1 MSNTKNAE
9 PNQRARLP
17 FEMGVNG
24 SKFISLTALMR
35 KHGFDKARVGPLG
48 PLQFLQAIGAPV
60 GLTIPLARG
69 EAYYI
74 HGEHAAYTEEQLKGA
89 AEFRDEKA
97 KAEQA
102 AKAKKADSNADHTV
116 LMDQTMLMFV
126 ALQRQIQ
133 QQNEMLARQ
142 NAMLETVL
150 SELGVKERGTKPELR
165 AVG

>member
-9 PNQRARLP
+9 PKQRARLP
-17 FEMGVNG
+17 FEMSVNG

-35 KHGFDKARVGPLG
+35 KHGFDQARVGPLG

-69 EAYYI
+69 ETYYI
-74 HGEHAAYTEEQLKGA
+74 HGEHVAYTEEQLKSA

-102 AKAKKADSNADHTV
+102 AKTNKADSNS
-116 LMDQTMLMFV
+116 DQIMQMFHL
-126 ALQRQIQ
+126 LQRQIH

-142 NAMLETVL
+142 NAMLETML
-150 SELGVKERGTKPELR
+150 SELGVKERDTKPELR

>member
-9 PNQRARLP
+9 PKQRARLP
-17 FEMGVNG
+17 FEMNVNG
-24 SKFISLTALMR
+24 SSFISLTALMR
-35 KHGFDKARVGPLG
+35 KHGFDQARVGPLG

-69 EAYYI
+69 ETYYI
-74 HGEHAAYTEEQLKGA
+74 HKDYASYAEEKLKSAAA
-89 AEFRDEKA
+89 IRDQKT
-97 KAEQA
+97 KTEQA
-102 AKAKKADSNADHTV
+102 AKTNKADGNSDQIDH
-116 LMDQTMLMFV
+116 LFHL
-126 ALQRQIQ
+126 LQRQIR

-150 SELGVKERGTKPELR
+150 AELGVKERGTKPELR

>member
-9 PNQRARLP
+9 PKQRARLP
-17 FEMGVNG
+17 FEMNVNG
-24 SKFISLTALMR
+24 SSFISLTALMR
-35 KHGFDKARVGPLG
+35 KHGFDQARVGPLG

-69 EAYYI
+69 ETYYI
-74 HGEHAAYTEEQLKGA
+74 HREHAAYTEERLKSA
-89 AEFRDEKA
+89 AEIRDEKA

-102 AKAKKADSNADHTV
+102 AKANKVDGNS
-116 LMDQTMLMFV
+116 DQIAQMFHV
-126 ALQRQIQ
+126 LQRQIH

-150 SELGVKERGTKPELR
+150 AELGVKERGTKPELR

>member
-9 PNQRARLP
+9 PKQRARLP
-17 FEMGVNG
+17 FEMSING
-24 SKFISLTALMR
+24 SNFVSLTALMR
-35 KHGFDKARVGPLG
+35 KHGFDQARVGPLG

-69 EAYYI
+69 ETYYI
-74 HGEHAAYTEEQLKGA
+74 HREHAAYTEERLKSA
-89 AEFRDEKA
+89 AEIRDEKA
-97 KAEQA
+97 KTEQV
-102 AKAKKADSNADHTV
+102 AKANKVDGNS
-116 LMDQTMLMFV
+116 DQIAQMFHV
-126 ALQRQIQ
+126 LQRQIH

-150 SELGVKERGTKPELR
+150 AELGVKERGTKPELR

>member
-9 PNQRARLP
+9 LKQRARLP
-17 FEMGVNG
+17 FEMSING
-24 SKFISLTALMR
+24 SNFVSLTVLMR

-69 EAYYI
+69 ETYYI
-74 HGEHAAYTEEQLKGA
+74 HNEHAPYTEEKLKSA
-89 AEFRDEKA
+89 AEIRDEKA

-102 AKAKKADSNADHTV
+102 AKTNKVDGNS
-116 LMDQTMLMFV
+116 DQTMQMFLT
-126 ALQRQIQ
+126 LQRQIH

-150 SELGVKERGTKPELR
+150 AELGVKERGTKPELR

>member
-9 PNQRARLP
+9 PKQRARLP
-17 FEMGVNG
+17 FEMSING
-24 SKFISLTALMR
+24 SNFVSLTALMR
-35 KHGFDKARVGPLG
+35 KHGFDQARVGPLG

-69 EAYYI
+69 ETYYI
-74 HGEHAAYTEEQLKGA
+74 HREHAAYTEERLKSA
-89 AEFRDEKA
+89 AEIRDEKA

-102 AKAKKADSNADHTV
+102 AKANKVDGNS
-116 LMDQTMLMFV
+116 DQIMQMFHV
-126 ALQRQIQ
+126 LQRQIH

-142 NAMLETVL
+142 NAMLETML

-165 AVG
+165 SVG

>member
-9 PNQRARLP
+9 PKQRARLP
-17 FEMGVNG
+17 FEMSING
-24 SKFISLTALMR
+24 SNFVSLTALMR
-35 KHGFDKARVGPLG
+35 KHGFDQARVGPLG

-69 EAYYI
+69 ETYYI
-74 HGEHAAYTEEQLKGA
+74 HREHAAYTEERLKSA
-89 AEFRDEKA
+89 AEIRDEKA
-97 KAEQA
+97 KAEQV
-102 AKAKKADSNADHTV
+102 AKANKVGGNS
-116 LMDQTMLMFV
+116 DQIAQMFHV
-126 ALQRQIQ
+126 LQRQIH

-150 SELGVKERGTKPELR
+150 AELGVKERGTKPELR

>member
-9 PNQRARLP
+9 PKQRARLP
-17 FEMGVNG
+17 FEMSVNG
-24 SKFISLTALMR
+24 SNFVSLTALMR
-35 KHGFDKARVGPLG
+35 KHGFDQARVGAYG

-69 EAYYI
+69 ETYYI
-74 HGEHAAYTEEQLKGA
+74 HGEHVAYTEEQLKSA

-97 KAEQA
+97 KAEQV
-102 AKAKKADSNADHTV
+102 AKANKVDDNS
-116 LMDQTMLMFV
+116 DQIAQMFHV
-126 ALQRQIQ
+126 LQRQIH

-150 SELGVKERGTKPELR
+150 AELGVKERGTKPELH

>member
-9 PNQRARLP
+9 PKQRARLP
-17 FEMGVNG
+17 FEMSING
-24 SKFISLTALMR
+24 SNFVSLTALMR
-35 KHGFDKARVGPLG
+35 KHGFDQARVGPLG

-69 EAYYI
+69 ETYYI
-74 HGEHAAYTEEQLKGA
+74 RREHAAYTEERLKSA
-89 AEFRDEKA
+89 AEIRDEKA
-97 KAEQA
+97 KAEQV
-102 AKAKKADSNADHTV
+102 AKANKADGNS
-116 LMDQTMLMFV
+116 DQIAQMFHV
-126 ALQRQIQ
+126 LQRQIR

-150 SELGVKERGTKPELR
+150 AELGVKECGTKPELR

>member
-17 FEMGVNG
+17 FEMSING
-24 SKFISLTALMR
+24 SNFVSLTALMR
-35 KHGFDKARVGPLG
+35 KHGFDQARVGPLG

-69 EAYYI
+69 ETYYI
-74 HGEHAAYTEEQLKGA
+74 HMEHAAYTEERLKSA
-89 AEFRDEKA
+89 AEIRDEKA

-102 AKAKKADSNADHTV
+102 AKANKVDGNS
-116 LMDQTMLMFV
+116 DQIAQMFHV
-126 ALQRQIQ
+126 LQRQIH

-142 NAMLETVL
+142 NAMLETML
-150 SELGVKERGTKPELR
+150 AELGVKERGIKPELR
-165 AVG
+165 AVD

>member
-9 PNQRARLP
+9 PKQLARLP
-17 FEMGVNG
+17 FEMSING
-24 SKFISLTALMR
+24 SNFVSFTALMR
-35 KHGFDKARVGPLG
+35 KHGFDQARVGPLG

-69 EAYYI
+69 ETYYI
-74 HGEHAAYTEEQLKGA
+74 RREHAAYTEERLKSA
-89 AEFRDEKA
+89 AEIRDEKA
-97 KAEQA
+97 KAEQV
-102 AKAKKADSNADHTV
+102 AKANKVDGNS
-116 LMDQTMLMFV
+116 DQIAQMFHV
-126 ALQRQIQ
+126 LQRQIH

-150 SELGVKERGTKPELR
+150 AELGVKERGTKPELR

>member
-1 MSNTKNAE
+1 MSKTKNTE

-17 FEMGVNG
+17 FEMSVNG

-35 KHGFDKARVGPLG
+35 KHGFDQARVGPLG

-69 EAYYI
+69 ETYYI
-74 HGEHAAYTEEQLKGA
+74 HRERAAYTEERLKSA
-89 AEFRDEKA
+89 AEIRDEKA

-102 AKAKKADSNADHTV
+102 AKANKVDGNS
-116 LMDQTMLMFV
+116 DQIAQMFHV
-126 ALQRQIQ
+126 LQRQIQ

-142 NAMLETVL
+142 NAMLETML
-150 SELGVKERGTKPELR
+150 AELGVKERGAKPELR